1 MTNVF
6 RAVKQSVTTRQAA
19 ESYGIRVN
27 RNGMAVCPFH
37 NDKNPSMKV
46 DQRFHCFACQA
57 DGDVIDFT
65 SRLYGLSCK
74 EAAEK
79 LAADFLISYG
89 TEGQRPLVRKPVKPQ
104 VSTEVKFRQTE
115 QRCCR
120 ILSDYLHLLECW
132 KREYAPKQTDEIW
145 HPYFIEALQK
155 ISYVE
160 YSLDVLLFG
169 EIEEKAAWIAE
180 KGKQVMKIEKRISEF
195 TARNT
200 AGGFENH
207 RRYGT
212 GTVAGGS
219 QEYAGSDTKGWCEEH
234 HQELPDRIP
243 A

>member
-1 MTNVF
+1 
-6 RAVKQSVTTRQAA
+6 
-19 ESYGIRVN
+19 
-27 RNGMAVCPFH
+27 
-37 NDKNPSMKV
+37 
-46 DQRFHCFACQA
+46 
-57 DGDVIDFT
+57 
-65 SRLYGLSCK
+65 
-74 EAAEK
+74 
-79 LAADFLISYG
+79 
-89 TEGQRPLVRKPVKPQ
+89 
-104 VSTEVKFRQTE
+104 
-115 QRCCR
+115 
-120 ILSDYLHLLECW
+120 
-132 KREYAPKQTDEIW
+132 
-145 HPYFIEALQK
+145 
-155 ISYVE
+155 VE